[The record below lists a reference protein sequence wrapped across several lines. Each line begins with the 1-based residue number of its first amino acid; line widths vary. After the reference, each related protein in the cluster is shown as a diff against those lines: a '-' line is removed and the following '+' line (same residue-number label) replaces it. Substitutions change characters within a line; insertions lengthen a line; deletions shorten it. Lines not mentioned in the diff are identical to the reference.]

1 MPSGRPNIISPVID
15 LIMRINPDSILDVGS
30 GFGKWGFLLREYLE
44 VWQGRLYPEDWKK
57 RIDAIEIFKG
67 YTRLPWYAIIY
78 NNIYTQDITKNDGI
92 LANYDLVLFMD
103 VVEHLEKEKGLEMLK
118 KARHWIVST
127 PNYVSG
133 QGAKFGNEYEAHISE
148 WAQNDFKKSVII
160 GGRWIIG
167 YQSCPKKVKMQ

>member
-15 LIMRINPDSILDVGS
+15 LIMKINPDSILDVGS

-44 VWQGRLYPEDWKK
+44 VWQGRLYPKDWKK
-57 RIDAIEIFKG
+57 RIDAIEIFTE
-67 YTRLPWYAIIY
+67 YTKLPWYAVIY
-78 NNIYTQDITKNDGI
+78 NNIYNQDITEYDGI

-103 VVEHLEKEKGLEMLK
+103 VVEHVDKEKGLEMLK

-133 QGAKFGNEYEAHISE
+133 QSAIFGNAHEAHISE
-148 WAQNDFKKSVII
+148 WSQNDFKKSIVISD
-160 GGRWIIG
+160 RWIIG
-167 YQSCPKKVKMQ
+167 YQLP